1 MSKRKYFI
9 FLSITLFTVVV
20 LATAFKFSG
29 FFLYQIDLLT
39 SADRRATQREL
50 VDLIETKPEQAF
62 PRFRQILK
70 DSPMARNSCHGI
82 AHQMGHHAY
91 EAYGFDGAMQYQ
103 DGLCGGGYIHGV
115 IEGRFG
121 ALQEGDLLG
130 ALAGVCSEMPTESC
144 FHGVGHGLMIALDN
158 NTTDALVACDQVIK
172 NGQSDCYDGIF
183 MQIFDD
189 EETGLNKRKALA
201 QRSSD
206 LCAKVDG
213 KYQESCYF
221 YLPRMYKAESSAN
234 IVYICEGLVGKNAV
248 VCAMGT
254 GHSFMKYSVG
264 DPEKALAKCGDF
276 KDANEQQACIN
287 GGMKYFVFDAM
298 SAGVVAKKVPLCDI
312 FDANN
317 QSACRLEKSKYIP

>member
-9 FLSITLFTVVV
+9 FLSVTLFTVAL
-20 LATAFKFSG
+20 LATVFKFSG

-39 SADRRATQREL
+39 SADKRATQREL

-62 PRFRQILK
+62 PHFRQVLK

-121 ALQEGDLLG
+121 ALQEDELLG
-130 ALAGVCSEMPTESC
+130 ILPVVCQDLPTESC
-144 FHGVGHGLMIALDN
+144 FHGVGHGVMIALDN
-158 NTTDALVACDQVIK
+158 KPSNSLVACDQVVK
-172 NGQSDCYDGIF
+172 NGQSDCYDGVF
-183 MQIFDD
+183 MQIFDN

-201 QRSSD
+201 QRSPE
-206 LCAKVDG
+206 LCAQVDG
-213 KYQESCYF
+213 KYQENCYF
-221 YLPRMYKAESSAN
+221 YLPRMYKAENSVSIIA
-234 IVYICEGLVGKNAV
+234 VCESLVGKNSV

-254 GHSFMKYSVG
+254 GHSFMKYSIG

-276 KDANEQQACIN
+276 KDADERQACVN
-287 GGMKYFVFDAM
+287 GGMKYFVFDSM
-298 SAGVVAKKVPLCDI
+298 SAGVTSEKVSMCDI
-312 FDANN
+312 FDVNN
-317 QSACRLEKSKYIP
+317 QSACRLARSKYIP